1 MKRLLWIVGGF
12 WSLAAVSFGSPLPPP
27 TIIFNNP
34 LPTANLNQAA
44 GAARSNFA
52 FTEFDPN
59 NPLAFESFDGENFT
73 LSSSSNSYIVD
84 SITTW
89 SVASTLGQPLG
100 NEFQSLALYLRPVFT
115 DPITGAISPLAP
127 FTLVAS
133 GSPGTSFGSDG
144 VTVGNSNPN
153 ISSTNVQYQPRHT
166 PSGTP
171 PPVDYQDCGWDGST
185 CTADP
190 TTGAYFPLWQNTFS
204 NLNLTLVGGQM
215 YEFAVWGLG
224 YNTLCTDSDFQCVDP
239 NSLYGVWFNEYSNAA
254 RSGPTEQQA
263 SGLIAKFDATNLG
276 AVASYENIQQIGAGP
291 VPVNLNFEIVGQ
303 PIPEPATMGLVGLG
317 LVTLGVLSRKRWRR
331 K

>member
-12 WSLAAVSFGSPLPPP
+12 WSLAAVCFGSPLPPP

-73 LSSSSNSYIVD
+73 LASSSNAYIVD

-100 NEFQSLALYLRPVFT
+100 DEFQSLSLYIRPVFI
-115 DPITGAISPLAP
+115 DPITGAPSPLAP
-127 FTLVAS
+127 FTLVAN

-144 VTVGNSNPN
+144 ATVGNSNPN
-153 ISSTNVQYQPRHT
+153 ITSTNVQYQPRLG
-166 PSGTP
+166 GT
-171 PPVDYQDCGWDGST
+171 PVDYQDCGWNGST

-190 TTGAYFPLWQNTFS
+190 TNGAFFPLWQNTFN

-224 YNTLCTDSDFQCVDP
+224 YSTLCTDTDFQCIDP
-239 NSLYGVWFNEYSNAA
+239 NSLYGAWFNEYSNALL
-254 RSGPTEQQA
+254 SGPKEQQA
-263 SGLIAKFDATNLG
+263 SGEIAKFDATNLR
-276 AVASYENIQQIGAGP
+276 AVASYENIPQIGAGP
-291 VPVNLNFEIVGQ
+291 VPVNLNFQIVGQ

-317 LVTLGVLSRKRWRR
+317 LVTLGVLSRKRWR